1 MQPTDAERLARAV
14 LGYLAL
20 MIAIVTLAPFRF
32 AGAPVQGL
40 TDVWGVQ
47 DMALNVVLF
56 VPLGFVHQL
65 ARPRGSAP
73 DWVRALLLGALFSAL
88 IEGAQL
94 FAPARF
100 PSLSDLLTN
109 AIGAALGT
117 LFAARATRGLEGAE
131 TVRAFALDLPLVG
144 LTYLFVPL
152 LWLAGLSA
160 EREALPLL
168 GLAVMSAAWIM
179 ASVHVA
185 YSAAPTPTGAKPLLR
200 LTSAA
205 TLFLVLGLL
214 PAARTAPAVMLWG
227 ALALVGTALLR
238 LVTPLSWTR
247 ARMASGERSRRFE
260 GPTLRVALIP
270 LVAFAGV
277 FALWPLDAGW
287 LPLDAWRGMVA
298 IMPPGVVPNDR
309 TIFRAM
315 AHVSVFTILGYALAE
330 QSGRAAEHL
339 RTIAPRVVGGAL
351 ALSAP
356 LEFLRGLRA
365 GTPASVLMLL
375 FTLAAAVLGGW
386 LYLLQLRNVRS
397 VLGRPAAGGQTLQPK
412 R

>member
-1 MQPTDAERLARAV
+1 MQPTDAERLARAGI
-14 LGYLAL
+14 GYLAL

-40 TDVWGVQ
+40 SDVWGVQ

-65 ARPRGSAP
+65 ARPRGSPP
-73 DWVRALLLGALFSAL
+73 DWLRALLMGALFSAL
-88 IEGAQL
+88 LEGAQL
-94 FAPARF
+94 FTPERF

-109 AIGAALGT
+109 ALGAALGT
-117 LFAARATRGLEGAE
+117 MFAARATRSLEGAE

-152 LWLAGLSA
+152 LWLSGLSA
-160 EREALPLL
+160 ERDALPLL
-168 GLAVMSAAWIM
+168 ALPVMSAAWIM

-200 LTSAA
+200 LTSGAV
-205 TLFLVLGLL
+205 LFLVLGLL

-227 ALALVGTALLR
+227 AVAFVGTALLR
-238 LVTPLSWTR
+238 LVTPLRWTH
-247 ARMASGERSRRFE
+247 ARTASGERSRRFE

-270 LVAFAGV
+270 LVAFAAV
-277 FALWPLDAGW
+277 FALWRLDAPW
-287 LPLDAWRGMVA
+287 LPFDSWRGMVA
-298 IMPPGVVPNDR
+298 ITPRGVVLTDL

-315 AHVSVFTILGYALAE
+315 AHVSAFTIIGYALAE
-330 QSGRAAEHL
+330 QSGRAAE
-339 RTIAPRVVGGAL
+339 RMRAIAPRVIGWAL
-351 ALSAP
+351 AISVP

-365 GTPASVLMLL
+365 GTPASALMLV
-375 FTLAAAVLGGW
+375 FTVGAAVLGGW